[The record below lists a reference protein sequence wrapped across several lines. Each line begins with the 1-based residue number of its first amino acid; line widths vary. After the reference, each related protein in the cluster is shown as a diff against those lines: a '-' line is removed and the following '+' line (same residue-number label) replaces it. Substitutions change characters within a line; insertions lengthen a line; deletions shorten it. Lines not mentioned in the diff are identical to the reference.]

1 MNQLNDMNFCRASH
15 SVCLVDR
22 FIYACAGSSDIED
35 GQKTFERYDIQQ
47 NLWDRMPD
55 CHFPAI
61 RCLMVPLHD
70 RYIYKFGGI
79 SPDGS
84 AFKDIEYYDIKEKE
98 WIIISDPVVKAE
110 PEVLKRL
117 QFRFMAMMGGVQVN
131 HNSILVVS
139 IQSRY
144 LEAWTLTRI
153 SHPKVS
159 CLQDKRASARTES
172 RPI

>member
-1 MNQLNDMNFCRASH
+1 MNQLNDMSFCRASH
-15 SVCLVDR
+15 AVCLVDR
-22 FIYACAGSSDIED
+22 SIYACAGSSDTED

-47 NLWDRMPD
+47 NLWDRLPD

-61 RCLMVPLHD
+61 RSFMVPLHD

-79 SPDGS
+79 SPDGTV
-84 AFKDIEYYDIKEKE
+84 FKDIEYYDIKEKE

-131 HNSILVVS
+131 HNSILVVRGL
-139 IQSRY
+139 SRY
-144 LEAWTLTRI
+144 LVAWTTTKT
-153 SHPKVS
+153 SHLRVS
-159 CLQDKRASARTES
+159 CSPDKRASVLMGS
-172 RPI
+172 RHI